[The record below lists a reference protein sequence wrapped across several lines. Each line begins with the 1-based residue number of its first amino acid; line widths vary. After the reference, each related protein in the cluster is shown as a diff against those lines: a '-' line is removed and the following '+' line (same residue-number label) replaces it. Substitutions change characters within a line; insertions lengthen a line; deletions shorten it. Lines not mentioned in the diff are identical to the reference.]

1 LTGGSTRGARGA
13 GRIARGLAALVAGV
27 LFLGLFAIL
36 ALRVDAALREQGDRR
51 ALAGE
56 GRFVQ
61 AAGLDIH
68 IEEAGPVDGPAVVFI
83 HGTLAWT
90 GTWRHILARVG
101 AAGYRAIAIDLP
113 PFGFSQ
119 RPAGFEYGPEAQAAR
134 IAAVL
139 DALGIEEA
147 VLVGHSYGGG
157 ATVEAAMRST
167 IEVPAL
173 VLVDVALDFPGP
185 DTAAAGR
192 TGPDRLLE
200 IGTVRNTI
208 VAATLTN
215 RLLTRL
221 GLERFVF
228 DPAVVTDARVAL
240 YQKPLAVEGTTD
252 AVGKWLVSDLLA
264 AHHGAWSGRRDK
276 YGNALTMPTLV
287 VWGEQDTVTPPDQGR
302 RLAAM
307 LPNSELVMLDGI
319 NHIPH
324 LEDPN
329 RFFEALR
336 AFLDGT
342 VGVR

>member
-1 LTGGSTRGARGA
+1 LTDGSSRGAWGA
-13 GRIARGLAALVAGV
+13 GRIARGLAALVAGA
-27 LFLGLFAIL
+27 LFLGLFAML

-51 ALAGE
+51 ALAGGE

-68 IEEAGPVDGPAVVFI
+68 IEEAGPIDGPAVVFI

-90 GTWRHILARVG
+90 GTWRHILARLG

-139 DALGIEEA
+139 DALGIDEA

-173 VLVDVALDFPGP
+173 VLVDVALDFPAP
-185 DTAAAGR
+185 DTVAAGR
-192 TGPDRLLE
+192 TGADRLLE

-228 DPAVVTDARVAL
+228 DPAVVTNARVAL
-240 YQKPLAVEGTTD
+240 YQSRLPWKARPTRSASGWSATCSPPTT
-252 AVGKWLVSDLLA
+252 GRGA
-264 AHHGAWSGRRDK
+264 ARRT
-276 YGNALTMPTLV
+276 NTA
-287 VWGEQDTVTPPDQGR
+287 R
-302 RLAAM
+302 
-307 LPNSELVMLDGI
+307 S
-319 NHIPH
+319 
-324 LEDPN
+324 
-329 RFFEALR
+329 
-336 AFLDGT
+336 
-342 VGVR
+342 

>member
-1 LTGGSTRGARGA
+1 M
-13 GRIARGLAALVAGV
+13 VAGV
-27 LFLGLFAIL
+27 LFLGLFAMI

-51 ALAGE
+51 ALAGGE

-61 AAGLDIH
+61 AAGLDVH
-68 IEEAGPVDGPAVVFI
+68 IEEVGPVDGPAVVFI

-134 IAAVL
+134 IVAVL

-173 VLVDVALDFPGP
+173 VLVDVALDFPAP

-200 IGTVRNTI
+200 VGTVRNTI

-264 AHHGAWSGRRDK
+264 AHHGAWSGRKDK
-276 YGNALTMPTLV
+276 YGEVLTMPTLV

-307 LPNSELVMLDGI
+307 LPNAELVMLDGV

-324 LEDPN
+324 LEDPG
-329 RFFEALR
+329 RFFETLR
-336 AFLDGT
+336 TFLDRT
-342 VGVR
+342 VGGR